1 MGQNVNVVAL
11 FKAKAGVDRKLKELL
26 LTLIKPSRA
35 DEGCISY
42 DLHQSIDD
50 PALFA
55 FYETWESRELLE
67 KHSSM
72 PHLQQFRSNAKDL
85 LAEPAQVIVLAK
97 LSN

>member
-1 MGQNVNVVAL
+1 MAQTVNVVAL
-11 FKAKAGVDRKLKELL
+11 FKAKEGMESKLKELL
-26 LTLIKPSRA
+26 LTLIAPSRS

-55 FYETWESRELLE
+55 FYETWASRGLLE

-85 LAEPAQVIVLAK
+85 LAEPGQVIVLAK
-97 LSN
+97 L